1 MTENIIILAGGASSR
16 MKKSVD
22 QNLSPEKVA
31 QANQLSKGLIQL
43 GGKPF
48 LSYLLENILQAEFKN
63 VYIITGENSKM
74 FRRAFENNPEFV
86 DLNVQFATQYIPE
99 GREKPYGTADA
110 LYQCIEQ
117 YPNLKEDTFCVCN
130 SDNLYSL
137 NALKNLKNANS
148 HQAILA
154 YDIDH
159 LKYPK
164 ERIARFAVMKF
175 DDDYNLTT
183 IVEKP
188 EPDKIVDYTDA
199 HQKIRVSMNIF
210 LFDGKSFFKYLE
222 SCPAHPVRDEK
233 ELPTALMNMIED
245 NIKVM
250 GIPIAEHVPDLT
262 SKNDI
267 AILENYLSGS

>member
-1 MTENIIILAGGASSR
+1 

-31 QANQLSKGLIQL
+31 QANQLSKGLIEL

-48 LSYLLENILQAEFKN
+48 LSYLLDNILQAGFKN
-63 VYIITGENSKM
+63 VYIITGENSQM
-74 FRRAFENNPEFV
+74 FRRAFENNPDFV
-86 DLNVQFATQYIPE
+86 DLNIQFATQYIPE
-99 GREKPYGTADA
+99 GRQKPYGTADA

-164 ERIARFAVMKF
+164 ERIVRFAVMKF

-267 AILENYLSGS
+267 AILENYFSGS

>member
-31 QANQLSKGLIQL
+31 QANQLSKGLIEL

-48 LSYLLENILQAEFKN
+48 LSYLLDNILQAGFKN
-63 VYIITGENSKM
+63 VYIITGENSQM
-74 FRRAFENNPEFV
+74 FRRAFEINPDFV
-86 DLNVQFATQYIPE
+86 DLNIQFATQYIPE
-99 GREKPYGTADA
+99 GRQKPYGTADA

-267 AILENYLSGS
+267 AILENYFSGS

>member
-31 QANQLSKGLIQL
+31 QANQLSKGLIEL

-48 LSYLLENILQAEFKN
+48 LSYLLDNILQAGFKN

-74 FRRAFENNPEFV
+74 FRRAFENNPDFV
-86 DLNVQFATQYIPE
+86 DLNIQFATQYIPE

-110 LYQCIEQ
+110 LYQCIEK

-210 LFDGKSFFKYLE
+210 LFDGKSFLKYLE

-267 AILENYLSGS
+267 AILENYFSGS

>member
-31 QANQLSKGLIQL
+31 QANQLSKGLIEL

-48 LSYLLENILQAEFKN
+48 LSYLLDNILQAGFKN
-63 VYIITGENSKM
+63 VYIITGENSQM
-74 FRRAFENNPEFV
+74 FRRAFEINPDFV
-86 DLNVQFATQYIPE
+86 DLNIQFATQYIPE
-99 GREKPYGTADA
+99 GRQKPYGTADA

-250 GIPIAEHVPDLT
+250 GIPIAENVPDLT

-267 AILENYLSGS
+267 AILENYFSGS

>member
-31 QANQLSKGLIQL
+31 QANQLSKGLIEL

-48 LSYLLENILQAEFKN
+48 LSYLLDNILQAGFKN
-63 VYIITGENSKM
+63 VYIITGENSQM
-74 FRRAFENNPEFV
+74 FRRAFENNPDFV
-86 DLNVQFATQYIPE
+86 DLNIQFATQYIPE
-99 GREKPYGTADA
+99 GRQKPYGTADA

-148 HQAILA
+148 HLAILA

-164 ERIARFAVMKF
+164 EKIARFAVMKF

-233 ELPTALMNMIED
+233 ELPTALMKMIED

-267 AILENYLSGS
+267 AILENYFSGS

>member
-31 QANQLSKGLIQL
+31 QANQLSKGLIEL

-48 LSYLLENILQAEFKN
+48 LSYLLDNILQAGFKN
-63 VYIITGENSKM
+63 VYIITGENSQM
-74 FRRAFENNPEFV
+74 FRRAFENNPDFV
-86 DLNVQFATQYIPE
+86 DLNIQFATQYIPE
-99 GREKPYGTADA
+99 GRQKPYGTADA

-164 ERIARFAVMKF
+164 ERIVRFAVMKF

-267 AILENYLSGS
+267 AILENYFSGS